1 MGNQQIERLPW
12 TTRQERFTFSHS
24 VWSSSISKEGQSQ
37 SFLLILLELSFL
49 LWGKVRKTLTHGY
62 IVSIQDYCGTLA
74 DDPEGPVIQAIKL
87 IRREFPDLVVA
98 CDVCLCEYTD
108 HGHCGLLNEDGTI
121 HMAPSVKRIAEV
133 ALNYAKVGFSILIA
147 LL

>member
-1 MGNQQIERLPW
+1 MQILTLE
-12 TTRQERFTFSHS
+12 
-24 VWSSSISKEGQSQ
+24 SSSSSACLISK
-37 SFLLILLELSFL
+37 
-49 LWGKVRKTLTHGY
+49 
-62 IVSIQDYCGTLA
+62 QDYCGTLA

-121 HMAPSVKRIAEV
+121 FMAPSVKRIAEV
-133 ALNYAKVGFSILIA
+133 ALNYAKVSFVFHTYLY
-147 LL
+147 LHMLKF